1 MNPDIDLGEVHA
13 LSVRGAD
20 SPLRERQIL
29 MLQQSLY
36 NARVRTLPELA
47 RVIEVCTG
55 RPITSLREIRQSE
68 LRPMLRH
75 VQTMMDKVDVD
86 PQSIPASVPAR
97 DRTFEAPT
105 PG

>member
-1 MNPDIDLGEVHA
+1 MNPDIDLSEVHA
-13 LSVRGAD
+13 LSVLRAD

-29 MLQQSLY
+29 MLQQSLH
-36 NARVRTLPELA
+36 NAGVRTLPERA

-55 RPITSLREIRQSE
+55 RSITSLREIRQGE
-68 LRPMLRH
+68 LRPILHH
-75 VQTMMDKVDVD
+75 VQTMMDKVHVD
-86 PQSIPASVPAR
+86 PEGTLATVPAH